1 MTTVTD
7 LTLYVDSNYDSPW
20 AMSAF
25 VALTEKQL
33 PFELQTVTLSKKETF
48 GPNYGARNKKVP
60 ALRRANFWLS
70 ESMAIT
76 EYLAERF
83 PFPNHPR
90 IYPEDLEDR
99 AVCRE
104 VQSFLRTDFLPLR
117 QERPTTTIWFQP
129 ATTPLSPAAR
139 EAADKLIAAVEPL
152 LAHGR
157 PTLFAQWCIADADL
171 ALMLQ
176 RLIKSGDAVPP
187 TLKAYAEA
195 NWQRPSVAK
204 WNALP
209 RGKTP
214 S

>member
-1 MTTVTD
+1 MMSTD

-25 VALTEKQL
+25 VALEEKQL
-33 PFELQTVTLSKKETF
+33 PFTLKSVSLSKKETF
-48 GPNYGARNKKVP
+48 GGGYGARNKKVP
-60 ALRRANFWLS
+60 ALQRGAFWLS

-76 EYLAERF
+76 EYLAESF
-83 PFPNHPR
+83 PFPKHPR
-90 IYPEDLEDR
+90 LYPQNLEER

-104 VQSFLRTDFLPLR
+104 VQSFLRTDFLALR
-117 QERPTTTIWFQP
+117 QERPTTTIWFQR
-129 ATTPLSPAAR
+129 ATKPLSADAR
-139 EAADKLIAAVEPL
+139 QAADKLVAAVEPL

-176 RLIKSGDAVPP
+176 RLNVNGDALPSA
-187 TLKAYAEA
+187 LKAYAEA
-195 NWQRPSVAK
+195 NWLRPSIAK

-209 RGKTP
+209 RGATP